1 MSDELEPVLG
11 KEYTNAANPVRS
23 KFEANE
29 DIEDEEDDEPE
40 VGDQ

>member
-11 KEYTNAANPVRS
+11 KGDTMLAIGQRS

-29 DIEDEEDDEPE
+29 DIEDDDDDEDMIP
-40 VGDQ
+40 